1 MNPDWDARP
10 LMEPLSAERPCGQ
23 NLDDTAVLASFDVYH
38 LFGHSTPLD
47 PPPDWSAIRNRSL
60 EALNRSKDLRLL
72 THLAPALLHTDG
84 IGAFSNVLGVA
95 SHWLE
100 SWWDTVYPLL
110 DDDAIQRRNVLNC
123 LADPWAV
130 VDALRRA
137 PLVDSGQHG
146 KVTLRDLDIVAGAKA
161 PAPDAPSDEGRIKA
175 ALASIAPD
183 DLQRLRNALTGAVTA
198 LRAID
203 TRMRDAAGIDAAPQ
217 FEGLLGVLTRM
228 QRALPASQSAGGPA
242 VPPPT
247 EADQSQPATRQAG
260 TAAASAVAPPLG
272 AVHSRDEALRALE
285 AAADFF
291 RRHEPSSPVPLFI
304 ERASRLVSKSFIE
317 ALADIVPDA
326 VSQARSAAGLQRE

>member
-23 NLDDTAVLASFDVYH
+23 NLEDTAVLASFDAFH
-38 LFGHSTPLD
+38 LFGHSAPLD
-47 PPPDWSAIRNRSL
+47 PAPDWSAIRDRSL
-60 EALNRSKDLRLL
+60 DALGRSRDLRLL
-72 THLAPALLHTDG
+72 AHLAPALLRTDG
-84 IGAFSNVLGVA
+84 IGAFSSALGVA

-100 SWWDTVYPLL
+100 TWWDDVYPLV
-110 DDDAIQRRNVLNC
+110 DEDAIQRRNALNC

-130 VDALRRA
+130 VDALRRS
-137 PLVDSGQHG
+137 PLVDSRQHG
-146 KVTLRDLDIVAGAKA
+146 KVTLRDLDIVAAVQPPGSEA
-161 PAPDAPSDEGRIKA
+161 PFDDGRITA

-183 DLQRLRNALTGAVTA
+183 GLQALRDALTAAVTA

-203 TRMRDAAGIDAAPQ
+203 AHMRDAAGIEAAPQ
-217 FEGLLGVLTRM
+217 FEGLLGVLARM
-228 QRALPASQSAGGPA
+228 QRALPASLPAGRAAEPSLIDSDGRRP
-242 VPPPT
+242 
-247 EADQSQPATRQAG
+247 
-260 TAAASAVAPPLG
+260 AAAVAAAVAGVPGG

-285 AAADFF
+285 AVADFF